1 VPDPAASGLRE
12 SATFDRATIAG
23 IQRAAE
29 TGIYDIRGWG
39 AKRQLPNFDDL
50 LFLGANVSRYPLEGY
65 RERCDTDVVSATATR
80 GTPCTWTSR

>member
-1 VPDPAASGLRE
+1 MTYTQDDRARLGLRE

-39 AKRQLPNFDDL
+39 AKRPLPHFDDL
-50 LFLGANVSRYPLEGY
+50 LFLGV
-65 RERCDTDVVSATATR
+65 DVALPAGGLPRAV
-80 GTPCTWTSR
+80 